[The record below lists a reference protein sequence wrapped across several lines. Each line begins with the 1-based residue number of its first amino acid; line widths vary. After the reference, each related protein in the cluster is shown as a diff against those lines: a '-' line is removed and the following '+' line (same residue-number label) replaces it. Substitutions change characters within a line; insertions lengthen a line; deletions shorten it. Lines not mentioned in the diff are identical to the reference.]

1 MCMVTRIEWTYRTAS
16 GESAGNGAQV
26 GIEIFRDGEL
36 IAAMGDG
43 SDSGGQLSRP
53 DSATR
58 VATLATDGYADGALP
73 PTAFAAFPDGVR
85 GHLDVRFTVD
95 GPDAWQIRQ
104 IESTVTRREFRRML
118 ESPGACEWREAAE
131 RFEFAG
137 VGVLHADPGE
147 GTSILELSY

>member
-16 GESAGNGAQV
+16 GEYNGDSAQV

-36 IAAMGDG
+36 IAVLDDE
-43 SDSGGQLSRP
+43 SDSRAHLSRP

-58 VATLATDGYADGALP
+58 VATLVTDGHSDAALS

-85 GHLDVRFTVD
+85 GHLDVRFTLD

-104 IESTVTRREFRRML
+104 I
-118 ESPGACEWREAAE
+118 
-131 RFEFAG
+131 
-137 VGVLHADPGE
+137 
-147 GTSILELSY
+147 